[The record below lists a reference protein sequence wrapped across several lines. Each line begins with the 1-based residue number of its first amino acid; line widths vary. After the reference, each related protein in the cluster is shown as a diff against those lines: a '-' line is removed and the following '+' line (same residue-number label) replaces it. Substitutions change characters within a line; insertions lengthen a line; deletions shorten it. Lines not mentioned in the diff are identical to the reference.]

1 MSDSDATGAGA
12 VGQES
17 PASDSQ
23 QDATSPEYVTKE
35 SLQEF
40 GNELIG
46 RLKQSQGDILT
57 DRVEKTV
64 PAAVDE
70 AFRAR
75 LTPHLKEGTDLGAIE
90 REAQVDVLLSQS
102 FPSEQDAGESPQAE
116 PASPASEPS
125 PLDVE
130 IDRILKGHG
139 VERDNPQIKEYL
151 ETKEGTLTE
160 LLVGLDDTAEKA
172 KASQPGASGVISPGG
187 KAATPDLIQDY
198 VNEMAANKG
207 KGSSVRRDIR
217 NKFKRLGVDVDKIG
231 FGGVG
236 QISFKNENL
245 EELPSATYEV
255 RP

>member
-23 QDATSPEYVTKE
+23 QEATSPEYVTKADLE
-35 SLQEF
+35 E
-40 GNELIG
+40 IVG

-57 DRVEKTV
+57 DRVEKAL
-64 PAAVDE
+64 PDAVDQ

-75 LTPHLKEGTDLGAIE
+75 LTPHLKEGTDLTAIE
-90 REAQVDVLLSQS
+90 REAKVDVLLGQS

-116 PASPASEPS
+116 PASQASEPS

-151 ETKEGTLTE
+151 EGKEGTLTE
-160 LLVGLDDTAEKA
+160 LLVGLDDTAAKA
-172 KASQPGASGVISPGG
+172 KASHPGASGIISPGG

-207 KGSSVRRDIR
+207 KGSSVRRDIK
-217 NKFKRLGVDVDKIG
+217 NKYKRLGVDVDKIG

-236 QISFKNENL
+236 RASIKTESL
-245 EELPSATYEV
+245 EELPSAEYTYES
-255 RP
+255 